1 MGQNINRGD
10 AGKLCTERKKQNK
23 KNDSVKRLLGP
34 KRRRDLKKKK
44 RQNKWKTLSNLTERS
59 QQVNG
64 LRDLVEDKIVRV
76 DFLNDSKVLAVFK

>member
-1 MGQNINRGD
+1 MTQ
-10 AGKLCTERKKQNK
+10 
-23 KNDSVKRLLGP
+23 S
-34 KRRRDLKKKK
+34 RDYSDQKGEETLKKKK

-64 LRDLVEDKIVRV
+64 LRDLVEDKIARV

>member
-1 MGQNINRGD
+1 MTQ
-10 AGKLCTERKKQNK
+10 
-23 KNDSVKRLLGP
+23 S
-34 KRRRDLKKKK
+34 RDYSDQKGEETLKKKK